1 MDTQKASE
9 IIAENLTVKT
19 YEKVKKHFERN
30 GKHATTQ
37 QAKEKIENY
46 FYSLLTHRQSENFD
60 NEEAEHKKTE
70 NMIAPFYKE
79 SITALEKDDIS
90 EWLLWLLYIDGYL
103 AGYVTGARDIE
114 NLLNDL
120 EERAEP

>member
-1 MDTQKASE
+1 MDARKASE

-37 QAKEKIENY
+37 QAKAKIENY
-46 FYSLLTHRQSENFD
+46 FCSLLTHRQSENFD
-60 NEEAEHKKTE
+60 NEVAEYEKTK

-90 EWLLWLLYIDGYL
+90 EWLLWLYIDGYL

-120 EERAEP
+120 EERAKS